1 MQSVSALRRLLAF
14 RSDRR
19 ASVSV
24 ELALALPML
33 IALLMGGVEITN
45 YVLIHQKVERTSAT
59 IADLVA
65 QSARMTE
72 NQIQSLFA
80 ATGYVMK
87 PLELGAEGKVVVSSI
102 TGSGGKAIISWQR
115 SSGGGDNDS
124 RFGVPGSDATEALKA
139 VGLKVID
146 SENNIIVLRDVENII
161 AGEVFYN
168 YRPMLFS
175 GFIEET
181 TLYRYAFFRPRFGKL
196 EVIHP

>member
-1 MQSVSALRRLLAF
+1 MQSVSAQRRLLTF

-24 ELALALPML
+24 ELALTLPML
-33 IALLMGGVEITN
+33 TALLMGGVEITN

-59 IADLVA
+59 ISDLVA
-65 QSARMTE
+65 QSARMTKSE
-72 NQIQSLFA
+72 MANLFA
-80 ATGYVMK
+80 ATGYVMR
-87 PLELGAEGKVVVSSI
+87 PLELGTDGKIVVSSI
-102 TGSGGKAIISWQR
+102 TGNGEKPIIRWQE
-115 SSGGGDNDS
+115 SSRVDGNSS
-124 RFGVPGSDATEALKA
+124 RFGKEGDQATLPA
-139 VGLKVID
+139 GLT
-146 SENNIIVLRDVENII
+146 LRDGENII

>member
-1 MQSVSALRRLLAF
+1 MQSVSALRRLLTF

-33 IALLMGGVEITN
+33 TALLMGGLEVTN

-65 QSARMTE
+65 QSARMTKSE
-72 NQIQSLFA
+72 MASLFA
-80 ATGYVMK
+80 ASGYVMN
-87 PLELGAEGKVVVSSI
+87 PLQLGTDGKVVVSSI
-102 TGSGGKAIISWQR
+102 TGSGEKPMISWQEPSR
-115 SSGGGDNDS
+115 VGGNSS
-124 RFGVPGSDATEALKA
+124 RFGKQGDPATLPA
-139 VGLKVID
+139 GLT
-146 SENNIIVLRDVENII
+146 LRDGENII

-175 GFIEET
+175 GVLKET
-181 TLYRYAFFRPRFGKL
+181 TLYRYTFFRPRFGKL
-196 EVIHP
+196 EVMHP